1 MLQKEINTDSKELAI
16 LADQEALSPVNPHLL
31 VPEHNEIT
39 NDTIDITAQ
48 PSKESFFV
56 YTWRTVG
63 ELRFVKFALGSFVIN
78 NLRRRYQRS
87 VLGFAWSLLNPLL
100 MMAVLTAVFSIIFQR
115 DPKTFGVFVFTG
127 LLPWTFIS
135 ESIAGGC
142 SAITS
147 AEGFMKKVYIPKIF
161 FPLVTVATELINF
174 GLSLISMMALAAL
187 LGLQLHWT
195 ILLLPIAMGIT
206 FLFTFGISLA
216 MAVSTV
222 YFRDIAHL
230 TRVVLSCFF
239 YLIPIVYPLSAVPS
253 KYKIFF
259 ENNPFT
265 FFINLF
271 RDILYYGTVPTLK
284 EWLIPL
290 GLAVIALI
298 VGFSILRRNER
309 DIIFRL

>member
-1 MLQKEINTDSKELAI
+1 MLQKEITTDPKEINAVDSQGI
-16 LADQEALSPVNPHLL
+16 MTPEHLQ
-31 VPEHNEIT
+31 PIDHNEIT
-39 NDTIDITAQ
+39 NDTVDITSK
-48 PSKESFFV
+48 PSKESFFA
-56 YTWRTVG
+56 YTWRTVS
-63 ELRFVKFALGSFVIN
+63 ELRYVKFALASFVVN

-100 MMAVLTAVFSIIFQR
+100 MMIVLTAVFSIIFQR

-135 ESIAGGC
+135 ESIATGC
-142 SAITS
+142 GSITS
-147 AEGFMKKVYIPKIF
+147 AESFMKKVYIPKIF
-161 FPLVTVATELINF
+161 FPLVTVSTELINF
-174 GLSLISMMALAAL
+174 GLSLISMVGLAVL
-187 LGLQLHWT
+187 LGLKLHWT
-195 ILLLPIAMGIT
+195 LLLLPIAMGIT
-206 FLFTFGISLA
+206 FLFTFGIALA

-239 YLIPIVYPLSAVPS
+239 YLIPVVYPLSAVPS
-253 KYKIFF
+253 KYKVCF

-271 RDILYYGTVPTLK
+271 REIIYYGTVPTLK
-284 EWLIPL
+284 EWLIPS
-290 GLAVIALI
+290 GFAVIALCI
-298 VGFSILRRNER
+298 GFLILRLKER